1 MRFRLSP
8 LSSVAPLVF
17 LALAASACTIN
28 LDASKVTDREE
39 RRFTVSGRP
48 EIVLSTFD
56 GAIDVRAWD
65 KPDVLVVVERQ
76 AESLEQ
82 AKAIKVKYEQSGN
95 RITIEVQKPEQF
107 EGIGINTVSRSASV
121 SISLPAQADVR
132 AKSGDGSITLAGVA
146 GRIEVRSGD
155 GGVKGTALDG
165 DLVVHTGDG
174 SVTLEDVK
182 GRVELSTGDGSVAL
196 KGALTGVKARTGD
209 GPIRIA
215 ALAGSTTGEDWELT
229 TGDGPMTLELPA
241 GFAAEVDA
249 HTGDGGIYVEGLTIA
264 GAQLDEEHRD
274 DLKGSLG
281 KGGRA
286 LRLRTGDGPI
296 RLKGVS

>member
-1 MRFRLSP
+1 MRSRLPRLS
-8 LSSVAPLVF
+8 SAVPLVF

-28 LDASKVTDREE
+28 LDAAKVTDREE
-39 RRFTVSGRP
+39 RRFTVSGKP

-65 KPDVLVVVERQ
+65 QPDVLVVVEKQ

-95 RITIEVQKPEQF
+95 RITIEVQKPEGF

-121 SISLPAQADVR
+121 TVSLPAQADIR

-155 GGVKGTALDG
+155 GGIKGTSLDG

-174 SVTLEDVK
+174 SVALENVN
-182 GRVELSTGDGSVAL
+182 GRLDLSTGDGGVSV
-196 KGALTGVKARTGD
+196 KGALTSVKARTGD
-209 GPIRIA
+209 GSIRIN
-215 ALAGSTTGEDWELT
+215 ALAGSKTDDDWEIT

-249 HTGDGGIYVEGLTIA
+249 HTGDGGISVEGLTIA
-264 GAQLDEEHRD
+264 GAQLDKEHRD

-281 KGGRA
+281 SGGRA

-296 RLKGVS
+296 RLKSTS